1 LAIVLTEF
9 LQVSDRYLR
18 IMSKLPMA
26 STERMIAERELSRA
40 RDMLRDLVEIYDSG
54 HWRHYYKEE
63 KFADEVR
70 RAKRA
75 VDYWVE
81 ACGRHTGTQPDEELT
96 NAHSSTS

>member
-9 LQVSDRYLR
+9 LQVSDTCSR
-18 IMSKLPMA
+18 IMSKLPMT

-40 RDMLRDLVEIYDSG
+40 RRILRDLAEIYYSG

-70 RAKRA
+70 RAKHA

-81 ACGRHTGTQPDEELT
+81 ACSRRIPAPSLVKDL
-96 NAHSSTS
+96 